1 MTLSAAGASIR
12 RVHLIGICG
21 TGMASLAGLLA
32 ESGAEV
38 RGSDEAVYPPM
49 STMLRDMGI
58 RVLQGYKA
66 EHLDDRPDLVVVGN
80 IATRT
85 NPEAVAAAERGIP
98 YRSMAAAI
106 GELFLEGRHP
116 IVVAGTHGKTTT
128 SAQMAWVLSS
138 AGRDPSFLVGGVLR
152 NFGRSYGLGRGR
164 EFVIEGDEYETA
176 FFDKGPKFLHYRPKT
191 AILTSVEFDHAEMYS
206 DLDAVKAAFR
216 KLIALVPP
224 DGLLIYCADDPNVL
238 EVVAGV
244 ACPSVAYGE
253 GRGPGWRG
261 RILASG
267 AEGMEMEVSRD
278 GSPYGLFRTPMT
290 GVQNLRNVLS
300 VVAAADACSV
310 PARAIGAGLAAFE
323 GVKRR
328 QEVRGEAGGVLVIDD
343 FAHHPTA
350 VRLTLAGTRDRY
362 AGRRLWAVFEPRT
375 NTTRRSVFQ
384 EEYGASFDA
393 ADRIVIAAVD
403 HPERAP
409 EGQRFSAERLV
420 ADLKAHGKDALY
432 LPAVSDIVAHLK
444 SHARPGDVVMVMSNG
459 AFGGIHDKLLAALG
473 A

>member
-128 SAQMAWVLSS
+128 SALMAWVLSS

-152 NFGRSYGLGRGR
+152 NFGRSYWLGRGR
-164 EFVIEGDEYETA
+164 EVVIEVGGYEHVV
-176 FFDKGPKFLHYRPKT
+176 FD
-191 AILTSVEFDHAEMYS
+191 IL
-206 DLDAVKAAFR
+206 
-216 KLIALVPP
+216 P
-224 DGLLIYCADDPNVL
+224 
-238 EVVAGV
+238 
-244 ACPSVAYGE
+244 
-253 GRGPGWRG
+253 
-261 RILASG
+261 
-267 AEGMEMEVSRD
+267 
-278 GSPYGLFRTPMT
+278 
-290 GVQNLRNVLS
+290 
-300 VVAAADACSV
+300 
-310 PARAIGAGLAAFE
+310 
-323 GVKRR
+323 
-328 QEVRGEAGGVLVIDD
+328 
-343 FAHHPTA
+343 
-350 VRLTLAGTRDRY
+350 
-362 AGRRLWAVFEPRT
+362 
-375 NTTRRSVFQ
+375 
-384 EEYGASFDA
+384 
-393 ADRIVIAAVD
+393 
-403 HPERAP
+403 
-409 EGQRFSAERLV
+409 
-420 ADLKAHGKDALY
+420 
-432 LPAVSDIVAHLK
+432 
-444 SHARPGDVVMVMSNG
+444 
-459 AFGGIHDKLLAALG
+459 
-473 A
+473 

>member
-1 MTLSAAGASIR
+1 MSLSAAGAPIR

-128 SAQMAWVLSS
+128 SALMAWVLSS

-152 NFGRSYGLGRGR
+152 NFGRSYGLGGGR

-176 FFDKGPKFLHYRPKT
+176 FFDKGPKFLHYRPRT

-216 KLIALVPP
+216 RLVALVPP
-224 DGLLIYCADDPNVL
+224 DGLLIYCAADPNVL
-238 EVVAGV
+238 EVVAGA

-253 GRGPGWRG
+253 GSGSGWRG

-278 GSPYGLFRTPMT
+278 GSPYGVFRTPMT

-300 VVAAADACSV
+300 VVAAADACSL
-310 PARAIGAGLAAFE
+310 PARAVGAGLASFA

-328 QEVRGEAGGVLVIDD
+328 QEIRGEAGGVLVIDD

-393 ADRIVIAAVD
+393 ADRIIIAAVD

-409 EGQRFSAERLV
+409 EGKRFSAEQLV
-420 ADLKAHGKDALY
+420 ADLKGRGKDALY
-432 LPAVSDIVAHLK
+432 LPAVPDIVAHLK
-444 SHARPGDVVMVMSNG
+444 SEARAGDVVMVMSNG